1 MSHHALRRHL
11 SMEGILDGVRPVF
24 KEVPDPVNNRG
35 FTLRDCLMSGLAMF
49 HLKALPPCRPMCGSE
64 GRMSAVPSR
73 KPLPC
78 WCGSCRRHVSVR
90 TNTVMHR
97 SRIPLRKWVVAVFL
111 WSTSLKGVSSMK
123 LHRDLR
129 ITQKSAWFMAHRLRE
144 AWKQGK
150 FSMES
155 RVEVDETFIGGKR
168 RNMPTSRRKEL
179 TGRSAFG
186 KTIIAGAED
195 RKTNAISAKVV
206 EGTGRKTLQG
216 FIAERVSPDATV
228 YTDGHKSY
236 KGIPN
241 RHKAVKHSVSRHVN
255 GMAHTNG
262 LESFR
267 SLLRKF
273 FHGTF
278 HHFTPKHMNG
288 YINEFVIRHNTR
300 RQDTIVM
307 MGDTVGLMV
316 GKRLTCKQLVGGLNG
331 GKSGFRHNKIFT

>member
-1 MSHHALRRHL
+1 MGQKAPGKFRPK
-11 SMEGILDGVRPVF
+11 GIGLIELLEMF
-24 KEVPDPVNNRG
+24 PDEQAAEEWFEEKRWGKTGQP
-35 FTLRDCLMSGLAMF
+35 TCCP
-49 HLKALPPCRPMCGSE
+49 KCGCSARIRKYE
-64 GRMSAVPSR
+64 GRKSSPYHCSA
-73 KPLPC
+73 
-78 WCGSCRRHVSVR
+78 CRSYFSVR
-90 TNTVMHR
+90 TGTVMSH
-97 SRIPLRKWVVAVFL
+97 SAIPLRKWVVAVFL

-123 LHRDLR
+123 LHRDLG

-144 AWKQGK
+144 AWKQGT

-168 RNMPTSRRKEL
+168 RNMPTSKQKEL
-179 TGRSAFG
+179 TGRGAVG
-186 KTIIAGAED
+186 KTVIAGAKD
-195 RKTNAISAKVV
+195 RKTNRISAKVV
-206 EGTGRKTLQG
+206 EGTDRKTLQG

-228 YTDGHKSY
+228 YTDGHKSC

-262 LESFR
+262 LESFW
-267 SLLRKF
+267 SLLKKGC
-273 FHGTF
+273 HGTF

-288 YINEFVIRHNTR
+288 YISEFVTRHNIR

-316 GKRLTCKQLVGGLNG
+316 GKRLTCKQLVG
-331 GKSGFRHNKIFT
+331 RHNKIFT